1 MDEFDL
7 IFKSQNN
14 NNQNNQNV
22 LSVDDEFDLIFKDKP
37 ISSTVASKDKK
48 DVSLGDYIVDA
59 GKNFVEGLKMGTAGL
74 LGLPGLIQSG
84 IGTGVQKYQEY
95 KGIAEPGDQP
105 IKFVPTYSDI
115 MTAFDKLYK
124 AEPETFA
131 GEYFQRLGEYIPGT
145 GLKLYKM
152 LITGGAASLDAG
164 VSYLTKEGYGDV
176 AGFVTYLASI
186 PFLGKGRSGKVVQE
200 VIPDK
205 KRLQEAEELL
215 TKSREMG
222 MPLTTSEAVGGVPF
236 SQIAGDVA
244 SSPAGRELSEF
255 LEKRKEQ
262 IPQSVLNELQDI
274 TGKIEE
280 PSIVFN
286 TIENA
291 TNAAIKEAKKV
302 RSKAANYKSAEN
314 EIIDSK
320 IFSGFTK
327 TLKIESDKLQKGD
340 PLKLQL
346 NSLISQLGTNK
357 NLSVK
362 TLDRIIRNTED
373 KISRLYSQGG
383 GKSNTATA
391 LVEYKNKLDEIVEA
405 ASPAYKKAKDTYRK
419 VSQEIVDPLKEI
431 LDPVTTKVTY
441 NTINNLIFDISKVT
455 PTSIQKV
462 AAALNKQD
470 KTAFPKMAGYL
481 LDQMITNVSY
491 KSKNPGFSI
500 YGELFANPKTRQNVL
515 AILEESARSQG
526 LDVNGIRKGF
536 DSMVKITK
544 QMEFQPVVGSPTS
557 GRGTRKE
564 DFSSNWISTIAKS
577 ISTKPF
583 SAIDAYSQ
591 SVKLSQ
597 TYKDLA
603 TMLTSEQGIKLL
615 KEFGK
620 SDALKKR
627 LQSALGGTLALE
639 RSPYYNTEQQ

>member
-7 IFKSQNN
+7 IFKSQNT

-22 LSVDDEFDLIFKDKP
+22 LSVDDEFDLIFKDQP
-37 ISSTVASKDKK
+37 ISSTITSKDKK
-48 DVSLGDYIVDA
+48 DVSFSDYIIDA
-59 GKNFVEGLKMGTAGL
+59 GKNFAEGLKMGTASV

-95 KGIAEPGDQP
+95 KGIAESGDQP
-105 IKFVPTYSDI
+105 IKFLPTYSDI

-131 GEYFQRLGEYIPGT
+131 GEYAQRLGEYIPGT
-145 GLKLYKM
+145 GLKLYQM

-176 AGFVTYLASI
+176 AGFMTYLASI
-186 PFLGKGRSGKVVQE
+186 PFLGKGRAGKVVQE
-200 VIPDK
+200 AVPDS
-205 KRLQEAEELL
+205 KRLKEAEELL

-236 SQIAGDVA
+236 SQVAGDVA
-244 SSPAGRELSEF
+244 SSPAGRELSDF
-255 LEKRKEQ
+255 IEKRTGQ
-262 IPQSVLNELQDI
+262 IPESVLNELKDI
-274 TGKIEE
+274 VGEIKEPTG
-280 PSIVFN
+280 VFK
-286 TIENA
+286 TVKDA
-291 TNAAIKEAKKV
+291 TNAAIKEAKKH
-302 RSKAANYKSAEN
+302 RSKVANYKSAEL
-314 EIIDSK
+314 EIINSK
-320 IFSGFTK
+320 TFKGFTQALSNEAK
-327 TLKIESDKLQKGD
+327 TLNKGD

-346 NSLISQLGTNK
+346 NSLISQIGQNK

-373 KISRLYSQGG
+373 KISALYAKGG

-391 LVEYKNKLDEIVEA
+391 LVEYKNQLEEIVEA
-405 ASPAYKKAKDTYRK
+405 ASPAYKKAKDTYRQI
-419 VSQEIVDPLKEI
+419 SETIVDPLKEV

-441 NTINNLIFDISKVT
+441 NTINNILFDPSKVT

-481 LDQMITNVSY
+481 LDQMITNSTY
-491 KSKNPGFSI
+491 KSKNPGFKL
-500 YGELFANPKTRQNVL
+500 YNDLFANPKTRQNVL
-515 AILEESARSQG
+515 AILEESARSRG
-526 LDVNGIRKGF
+526 LNVSGVRQGF
-536 DSMVKITK
+536 DSMVKILK
-544 QMEFQPVVGSPTS
+544 QMELQPVVGSATS
-557 GRGTRKE
+557 GREARKA
-564 DFSSNWISTIAKS
+564 DFSSNLFSTISQTLSA
-577 ISTKPF
+577 KPF

-597 TYKDLA
+597 SYKNLA

-627 LQSALGGTLALE
+627 LRSFLGGTMALE
-639 RSPYYNTEQQ
+639 RSPYYNKEQQ

>member
-7 IFKSQNN
+7 IFKSQNT

-22 LSVDDEFDLIFKDKP
+22 LSVNDEFDLIFKDKP
-37 ISSTVASKDKK
+37 ISSTVTSKDKK
-48 DVSLGDYIVDA
+48 DVSLSDYIVDA
-59 GKNFVEGLKMGTAGL
+59 GKNFVEGLKMGTAGV

-145 GLKLYKM
+145 GLKVYQM
-152 LITGGAASLDAG
+152 LISGGAASLDAG

-186 PFLGKGRSGKVVQE
+186 PFLGKGRTGKVVQE
-200 VIPDK
+200 AIPDK

-222 MPLTTSEAVGGVPF
+222 MPLTTGEAVGGLPI

-244 SSPAGRELSEF
+244 SSPAGRELADF
-255 LEKRKEQ
+255 IEKRTGE
-262 IPQSVLNELQDI
+262 IPESVLGELKDI
-274 TGKIEE
+274 VGEIKE
-280 PSIVFN
+280 PMDVFK
-286 TIENA
+286 TVKDA
-291 TNAAIKEAKKV
+291 TNAAIKEAKKH
-302 RSKAANYKSAEN
+302 RSKVANYKSAEL
-314 EIIDSK
+314 EIINSK
-320 IFSGFTK
+320 TFKGFTQALSDEAK
-327 TLKIESDKLQKGD
+327 TLNKGD

-346 NSLISQLGTNK
+346 NSLVSQIGQNK

-373 KISRLYSQGG
+373 KISSLYAKGG
-383 GKSNTATA
+383 GKSNTATS
-391 LVEYKNKLDEIVEA
+391 LVEYKNQLEEIVEA
-405 ASPAYKKAKDTYRK
+405 ASPAYKKSKDTYRQI
-419 VSQEIVDPLKEI
+419 SETIVDPLREV
-431 LDPVTTKVTY
+431 LDPITTKVTY
-441 NTINNLIFDISKVT
+441 NTINNILFDPSKVT

-481 LDQMITNVSY
+481 LDQMITNSTY
-491 KSKNPGFSI
+491 KSKNPGFKL
-500 YGELFANPKTRQNVL
+500 YNDLFANPKTRQNVL
-515 AILEESARSQG
+515 ALLEESARSKG
-526 LDVNGIRKGF
+526 LNVSGVRQGF
-536 DSMVKITK
+536 DSMVKILK
-544 QMEFQPVVGSPTS
+544 QMELQPVVGSPTS
-557 GRGTRKE
+557 GREARKA
-564 DFSSNWISTIAKS
+564 DFSSNFFSTIAQT
-577 ISTKPF
+577 ISAKPF

-591 SVKLSQ
+591 SVKLSK

-615 KEFGK
+615 KDFGK
-620 SDALKKR
+620 SETLRKR
-627 LQSALGGTLALE
+627 LKSFLGGTMALE
-639 RSPYYNTEQQ
+639 RSPYYNKEQQ

>member
-7 IFKSQNN
+7 IFKSQNT

-22 LSVDDEFDLIFKDKP
+22 LSVDDEFDLIFKDQP
-37 ISSTVASKDKK
+37 ISSTITGKDKK
-48 DVSLGDYIVDA
+48 DVSFSDYIIDA
-59 GKNFVEGLKMGTAGL
+59 GKNFAEGLKMGTASV

-105 IKFVPTYSDI
+105 IKFLPTYSDI

-131 GEYFQRLGEYIPGT
+131 GEYAQRLGEYIPGT
-145 GLKLYKM
+145 GLKLYQM

-176 AGFVTYLASI
+176 AGFMTYLASI
-186 PFLGKGRSGKVVQE
+186 PFLGKGRAGKVVQE
-200 VIPDK
+200 AVPDS
-205 KRLQEAEELL
+205 KRLKEAEELL

-236 SQIAGDVA
+236 SQVAGDVA
-244 SSPAGRELSEF
+244 SSPAGRELSDF
-255 LEKRKEQ
+255 IEKRTGQ
-262 IPQSVLNELQDI
+262 IPESVLNELKDI
-274 TGKIEE
+274 VGEIKE
-280 PSIVFN
+280 PIGVFK
-286 TIENA
+286 TVKDA
-291 TNAAIKEAKKV
+291 TNAAIKEAKKH
-302 RSKAANYKSAEN
+302 RSKVANYKSAEL
-314 EIIDSK
+314 EIINSK
-320 IFSGFTK
+320 TFKGFTQALSNEAK
-327 TLKIESDKLQKGD
+327 TLNKGD

-346 NSLISQLGTNK
+346 NSLISQIGQNK

-373 KISRLYSQGG
+373 KISALYAKGG
-383 GKSNTATA
+383 GKSNTATS
-391 LVEYKNKLDEIVEA
+391 LIEYKNQLEEIVEA
-405 ASPAYKKAKDTYRK
+405 ASPAYKKAKDTYRQI
-419 VSQEIVDPLKEI
+419 SETIVDPLKEV

-441 NTINNLIFDISKVT
+441 NTINNILFDPSKVT

-481 LDQMITNVSY
+481 LDQMITNSTY
-491 KSKNPGFSI
+491 KSKNPGFKL
-500 YGELFANPKTRQNVL
+500 YNDLFANPKTRQNVL
-515 AILEESARSQG
+515 AILEESARSRG
-526 LDVNGIRKGF
+526 LNVSGVRQGF
-536 DSMVKITK
+536 DSMVKILK
-544 QMEFQPVVGSPTS
+544 QMELQPVVGSPTS
-557 GRGTRKE
+557 GREARKA
-564 DFSSNWISTIAKS
+564 DFSSNLFSTISQTLSA
-577 ISTKPF
+577 KPF

-597 TYKDLA
+597 TYKNLA

-627 LQSALGGTLALE
+627 LRSFLGGTMALE
-639 RSPYYNTEQQ
+639 RSPYYNKEQQ

>member
-7 IFKSQNN
+7 IFKSQNT

-22 LSVDDEFDLIFKDKP
+22 LSVDDEFDLIFKDQA
-37 ISSTVASKDKK
+37 ISSTITSKDKK
-48 DVSLGDYIVDA
+48 DVSFSDYIIDA
-59 GKNFVEGLKMGTAGL
+59 GKNFAEGLKMGTAGV

-95 KGIAEPGDQP
+95 KGIAEPEDQP
-105 IKFVPTYSDI
+105 IKFLPTYSDI

-131 GEYFQRLGEYIPGT
+131 GEYAQRLGEYIPGT
-145 GLKLYKM
+145 GLKLYQM

-186 PFLGKGRSGKVVQE
+186 PFLGKGRTGKVVQE
-200 VIPDK
+200 AVPDS
-205 KRLQEAEELL
+205 KRLKEAEELL

-236 SQIAGDVA
+236 SQVAGDVA
-244 SSPAGRELSEF
+244 SSPAGRELSDF
-255 LEKRKEQ
+255 IEKRTGQ
-262 IPQSVLNELQDI
+262 IPESVLGELKDI
-274 TGKIEE
+274 VGEIKE
-280 PSIVFN
+280 PMGVFK
-286 TIENA
+286 TVKDA
-291 TNAAIKEAKKV
+291 TNAAIKEAKKH
-302 RSKAANYKSAEN
+302 RSKVANYKSAEL
-314 EIIDSK
+314 EIINSK
-320 IFSGFTK
+320 TFKGFTQALSNEAK
-327 TLKIESDKLQKGD
+327 TLNKGD

-346 NSLISQLGTNK
+346 NSLISQIGQNK

-373 KISRLYSQGG
+373 KISALYAKGG
-383 GKSNTATA
+383 GKSNTATS
-391 LVEYKNKLDEIVEA
+391 LVEYKNQLEEIVEA
-405 ASPAYKKAKDTYRK
+405 ASPAYKKAKDTYRQI
-419 VSQEIVDPLKEI
+419 SETIVDPLKEV

-441 NTINNLIFDISKVT
+441 NTINNILFDPSKVT

-481 LDQMITNVSY
+481 LDQMITNSTY
-491 KSKNPGFSI
+491 KSKNPGFKL
-500 YGELFANPKTRQNVL
+500 YNDLFANPKTRQNVL
-515 AILEESARSQG
+515 AILEESARSRG
-526 LDVNGIRKGF
+526 LNVSGVRQGF
-536 DSMVKITK
+536 DSMVKILK
-544 QMEFQPVVGSPTS
+544 QMELQPVVGSPTS
-557 GRGTRKE
+557 GREARKA
-564 DFSSNWISTIAKS
+564 DFSSNLFSMISQTLSA
-577 ISTKPF
+577 KPF

-597 TYKDLA
+597 TYKNLA

-627 LQSALGGTLALE
+627 LRSFLGGTMALE
-639 RSPYYNTEQQ
+639 RSPYYNKEQQ